1 MTDNRIKL
9 LQRMPV
15 FGAVSE
21 DTLGFILERTRDF
34 VVPAKEY
41 FFREGAEATSFTV
54 LESGRVEILR
64 ALGGEQVRI
73 AELGPGDCFGE
84 MALIECRNR
93 SASVRALEDC
103 TAIEIPLGILHAVYE
118 RDLEQ
123 FVLMQ
128 MNVAREI
135 SRRLRDASDQLFTAK
150 AAARDLGGDFGWYL
164 V

>member
-1 MTDNRIKL
+1 MTDERIKL

-15 FGAVSE
+15 FGAVNE
-21 DTLGFILERTRDF
+21 DTLAFILERTRSF
-34 VVPAKEY
+34 EVPAGEY
-41 FFREGAEATSFTV
+41 FFREGAEAVSFMV
-54 LESGRVEILR
+54 LEAGAVEILR
-64 ALGGEQVRI
+64 VHDGEQIRL

-84 MALIECRNR
+84 MALLECRNR

-103 TAIEIPLGILHAVYE
+103 SALEIKLEILHALYE

-123 FVLMQ
+123 FVLIE

-135 SRRLRDASDQLFTAK
+135 SRRLREASDQMFEAK
-150 AAARDLGGDFGWYL
+150 VAARDFGGDTGWYL